1 MNNLLTIH
9 VTPAKEKVLS
19 PHLANYNVLC
29 DVLAGIDFNAD
40 DLERM
45 LALELRGKKRAP
57 VLKRLLARLHIVE
70 RDMRLAQIR
79 KAIK

>member
-1 MNNLLTIH
+1 MNNLLTIP
-9 VTPAKEKVLS
+9 VSPAKEKVLS
-19 PHLANYNVLC
+19 PHLSNYNVLC

-45 LALELRGKKRAP
+45 IALELRGKRRLP

-70 RDMRLAQIR
+70 RDTRLSQIR
-79 KAIK
+79 KALK

>member
-9 VTPAKEKVLS
+9 VTPAKERTLS

-29 DVLAGIDFNAD
+29 DVLAGIEFSAD

-45 LALELRGKKRAP
+45 LALELRGKRRFP

-70 RDMRLAQIR
+70 RDLRLAQIR
-79 KAIK
+79 KACK